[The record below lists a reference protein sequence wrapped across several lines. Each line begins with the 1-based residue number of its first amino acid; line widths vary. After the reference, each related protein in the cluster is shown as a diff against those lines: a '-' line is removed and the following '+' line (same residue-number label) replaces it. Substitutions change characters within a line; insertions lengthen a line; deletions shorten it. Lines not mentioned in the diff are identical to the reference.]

1 MKKNVRNITYGG
13 LFIALCVL
21 FPMLFHTIGGAQ
33 AGRIFLPM
41 HIPVL
46 LAGFIAGPFTGAL
59 TGIVG
64 PLLSGAFTGMPAGPM
79 LISMPIE
86 LCLYGLFAGI
96 FYYKFKI
103 NIYISLLLSM
113 ICGRIVLAGIL
124 LLLTGVL
131 KINTIGAAAVFTSIV
146 TAIPGIVIQIVLI
159 PVIILGLKRVKV
171 IGYDSTTIN

>member
-1 MKKNVRNITYGG
+1 
-13 LFIALCVL
+13 
-21 FPMLFHTIGGAQ
+21 
-33 AGRIFLPM
+33 
-41 HIPVL
+41 
-46 LAGFIAGPFTGAL
+46 
-59 TGIVG
+59 
-64 PLLSGAFTGMPAGPM
+64 
-79 LISMPIE
+79 
-86 LCLYGLFAGI
+86 
-96 FYYKFKI
+96 
-103 NIYISLLLSM
+103 M